1 MPASAIRPA
10 FSRLRHSGRTA
21 AVALLLAA
29 ITAGSAAAQT
39 TLRIFTGGQQRPDV
53 MRKIADEYEKRTPG
67 VKIEVEVGGATSEQQ
82 QQYLNTVLAAKDSA
96 LDVVL
101 IDVIRPAQ
109 WAAAGWAEPLD
120 GYLGA
125 ERDAVM
131 ARYLPAY
138 REANIVGGKVIALPY
153 FADAQFLYYR
163 KDLLEKHGVQ
173 PPKTWD
179 ELKAGAQK
187 IMGAEGNAN
196 LSGFQTAGAPIEGT
210 VCTYLVPMWGAGGAL
225 TDAAGKL
232 TLGTEAARRPFQL
245 WADLRAANVTPPNLA
260 EIPTDRIRQN
270 FQAGN
275 LIYAMNWG
283 YVWNRTQNDA
293 DSQVKGKVGVVP
305 LPGFTAGAAA
315 TCIGGWQ
322 VAVSAFS
329 KNKAEAVKLVRY
341 LSSPEVAKMQAI
353 AASHLPVFP
362 EVYTDPD
369 VLKANPWFKDA
380 LPVVQTARSRPVS
393 PSYPRVSEVIRTN
406 MNAFLAG
413 SKTADAALGDMTRDL
428 GQIFR

>member
-1 MPASAIRPA
+1 MKKHHIVATLAAFLAIGT
-10 FSRLRHSGRTA
+10 SS
-21 AVALLLAA
+21 VAL
-29 ITAGSAAAQT
+29 AQT

-53 MRKIADEYEKRTPG
+53 MRKIVDEYEKRTPG
-67 VKIEVEVGGATSEQQ
+67 VKVEVEVGGATSEQQ
-82 QQYLNTVLAAKDSA
+82 QQYLNTVMASKDSA
-96 LDVVL
+96 LDIML

-109 WAAAGWAEPLD
+109 FSATNWAEPLD

-125 ERDAVM
+125 EKDAVM
-131 ARYLPAY
+131 AKYLPAY
-138 REANIVGGKVIALPY
+138 REANVVAGKVIALPY

-179 ELKAGAQK
+179 ELKTGAEK
-187 IMGAEGNAN
+187 IMKMEGNAN

-210 VCTYLVPMWGAGGAL
+210 VCTYLVPLWGAGGGL

-232 TLGTEAARRPFQL
+232 NLANEAAKKPFQL
-245 WADLRAANVTPPNLA
+245 WTDLKAANVTPPNLA

-275 LIYAMNWG
+275 LLYGMTWG
-283 YVWNRTQNDA
+283 YVWNRSQNDA
-293 DSQVKGKVGVVP
+293 DSLVKDKVGVVP
-305 LPGFTAGAAA
+305 LPGFTAGAGA

-322 VAVSAFS
+322 IAISAFS
-329 KNKAEAVKLVRY
+329 KNKTEAYKLLRY
-341 LSSPEVAKMQAI
+341 LSSPEVSKMQAI
-353 AASHLPVFP
+353 AASHMPVFA
-362 EVYTDPD
+362 EVYADAD
-369 VLKANPWFKDA
+369 VLKANPWFAQA

-393 PSYPRVSEVIRTN
+393 AAYPRVSEVIRTN

-413 SKTADAALGDMTRDL
+413 SKTADAALADMQKDL
-428 GQIFR
+428 TPIFR